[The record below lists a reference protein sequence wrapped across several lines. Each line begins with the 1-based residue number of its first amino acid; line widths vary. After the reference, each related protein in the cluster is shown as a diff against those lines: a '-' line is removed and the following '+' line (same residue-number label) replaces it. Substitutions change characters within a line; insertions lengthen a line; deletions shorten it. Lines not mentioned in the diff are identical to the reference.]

1 MAVNKGPTL
10 LDGDLPVSNLGLYEA
25 VDNSGGGRSWEEGL
39 RGLRAKYV

>member
-25 VDNSGGGRSWEEGL
+25 IDNFSGKEELGGRALG
-39 RGLRAKYV
+39 A

>member
-25 VDNSGGGRSWEEGL
+25 VDNSGG
-39 RGLRAKYV
+39 YVNWSQDWKDENK